1 MAPRWTNAEL
11 DAELARRVAAQ
22 ARIANALVELDR
34 HSGHRLLAATALTG
48 ASARRWA
55 DVRELL
61 PRLWADLA
69 VHRTTVAA
77 ACAARTR
84 RPRPGEAEWVE
95 VHRLLVEPSIEVD
108 RTPVAL
114 RDRGIAGA
122 SVEIRRATLGELADR
137 MDASFREVV
146 GVLETAESVHLA
158 VLAALGPLAE
168 RLRGARSR
176 AAALLDPA
184 DRDATALGDLTR
196 TVDERVAACAHDP
209 LAHAGRGPHDLAREL
224 ADDLDRALVT
234 VEARLGAL
242 SAVCDAW
249 AQQRAE
255 VAAAVAALDDL
266 WLREGR
272 ARRDACEVVA
282 DTGLAAPPD
291 PRPALHRR
299 LAALPGP
306 AARPG
311 PAALAALPRLAA
323 DTTDAAAA
331 LRAAT
336 ERATGLTDRRGELRG
351 RFAAYRAK
359 AVRLGVAEE
368 PVVWA
373 LAERVRAL
381 LDDGPAD
388 LRALTPALVAYQQR
402 ITTAGAGGAAPDPAV
417 GATDDAAQDAAQD
430 AGAGRS
436 R

>member
-1 MAPRWTNAEL
+1 MAPRWTNDAL
-11 DAELARRVAAQ
+11 DAELARRVEAQ
-22 ARIANALVELDR
+22 ARIADALVELER
-34 HSGHRLLAATALTG
+34 HPGHRLLAATALTG

-69 VHRTTVAA
+69 AHRTAVAA

-84 RPRPGEAEWVE
+84 RTRPGEGEWTE
-95 VHRLLVEPSIEVD
+95 LHRLLVEPSIEVD

-114 RDRGIAGA
+114 RDRGIDGA
-122 SVEIRRATLGELADR
+122 SVDVRTATLGELAER
-137 MDASFREVV
+137 MDGSFREVV
-146 GVLETAESVHLA
+146 AVLETAESVHLA
-158 VLAALGPLAE
+158 ALAALGPLAE

-176 AAALLDPA
+176 ATALLDPA
-184 DRDATALGDLTR
+184 DPDAATLANLATA
-196 TVDERVAACAHDP
+196 VDERVAACTHDP
-209 LAHAGRGPHDLAREL
+209 LAHSGRPPREL
-224 ADDLDRALVT
+224 AAELSGDIDAALGA
-234 VEARLGAL
+234 VEARLAAL

-249 AQQRAE
+249 PQQRAE
-255 VAAAVAALDDL
+255 VAAAVTALDDL

-272 ARRDACEVVA
+272 ARRDALEVVA
-282 DTGLAAPPD
+282 DTGLTAPPD

-311 PAALAALPRLAA
+311 PTALAALPRLAA
-323 DTTDAAAA
+323 DTADAATA
-331 LRAAT
+331 LRTAT
-336 ERATGLTDRRGELRG
+336 ERATGLTDRRVELRG

-368 PVVWA
+368 PAVRA
-373 LAERVRAL
+373 LAQRVRSL

-388 LRALTPALVAYQQR
+388 LRALTPALVAYQQQVSV
-402 ITTAGAGGAAPDPAV
+402 AGAGAAGTPA
-417 GATDDAAQDAAQD
+417 AADAE
-430 AGAGRS
+430 AGRS

>member
-1 MAPRWTNAEL
+1 MAPRWTNAAL

-22 ARIANALVELDR
+22 ARIADALVELER
-34 HSGHRLLAATALTG
+34 HPGHRLLAATTLSGT
-48 ASARRWA
+48 SARRWA
-55 DVRELL
+55 EVRELL

-84 RPRPGEAEWVE
+84 RTRPGDGEWAEL
-95 VHRLLVEPSIEVD
+95 HRLLVEPSIEVD

-114 RDRGIAGA
+114 RDRGIDGA
-122 SVEIRRATLGELADR
+122 SVTVRTATLGEVAER
-137 MDASFREVV
+137 MDGSFREVV
-146 GVLETAESVHLA
+146 AVLDTAESVHLA
-158 VLAALGPLAE
+158 ALAALGPLAE
-168 RLRGARSR
+168 RLRAARSR

-184 DRDATALGDLTR
+184 DPDAAALAGLATA
-196 TVDERVAACAHDP
+196 VDERVAACTHDP
-209 LAHAGRGPHDLAREL
+209 LAHTGRAPRDVAGAL
-224 ADDLDRALVT
+224 ADDLDGALT
-234 VEARLGAL
+234 GVEARLAAL

-255 VAAAVAALDDL
+255 VANAVAALDDL

-282 DTGLAAPPD
+282 DTGLTAPPD
-291 PRPALHRR
+291 PRPALQRR

-311 PAALAALPRLAA
+311 PAALAALPRLRADAA
-323 DTTDAAAA
+323 DAADA
-331 LRAAT
+331 LRAST
-336 ERATGLTDRRGELRG
+336 ERAAGLTERRGELRG

-359 AVRLGVAEE
+359 AVRLGVAED
-368 PVVWA
+368 PGVLA

-388 LRALTPALVAYQQR
+388 LRALTPALVAYQQSV
-402 ITTAGAGGAAPDPAV
+402 GAAGNAE
-417 GATDDAAQDAAQD
+417 
-430 AGAGRS
+430 AGRS